1 MNCPPRHK
9 PCRPCRREVKLEALS
24 ISKMIK
30 PLLAPTLYL
39 AILALFASIAV
50 AQAPSTPPQTA
61 FNTLVDEYFDFY
73 FQFHPTA
80 GTQAGFHQ
88 YDGQLEDFSRSGMD
102 SEIAGLL
109 KFQKRFVS
117 FQSSQL
123 SQESA
128 GDLEVL
134 TSAIQGRLLELQN
147 IQMWRKDPDVYIS
160 DLSYGVFLIMR
171 RDFAP
176 AAERL
181 RSVISREREIP
192 RVLEAARQNIS
203 NPPKVYTQVALQQ
216 MPDNIKFFRNDV
228 PEAFRQVQDPKLLAE
243 FKASNE
249 TAIAALSRYEE
260 FMRKDLLP
268 ASNGDFRLGAEN
280 FRKKLLYDEMV
291 DIPLD
296 HLLEI
301 GYADLRRNQ
310 QRFKEVAAQID
321 PQRSSE
327 AVLADLRHDH
337 PPADQLLQ
345 SFRETLGGLRQFIEQ
360 RKIITIPSQVPPIVE
375 ETPPFARALTTA
387 SMDTPGAYETKATE
401 AMFNVTLPAPN
412 WKPEKVEQWMQGFN
426 RGTIIST
433 AIHEVYPGHYT
444 QFLWLQSAPSK
455 TRKLLYNASNAE
467 GWAHYTEQMM
477 LDEGYGNHDPKL
489 RLGQLLDALLRN
501 ARFIV
506 GIEMHTGKM
515 TLEQGQEFF
524 VKEGFQ
530 VPPVAEV
537 EARRGTS
544 DPTYLYY
551 NLGKLQ
557 ILKLREDY
565 RKQQGNKFTLQEFHD
580 RFMRQGSVPMKIIR
594 RSMLGS
600 DSPTL

>member
-1 MNCPPRHK
+1 M
-9 PCRPCRREVKLEALS
+9 LLS
-24 ISKMIK
+24 LF
-30 PLLAPTLYL
+30 LLVVPAP
-39 AILALFASIAV
+39 AV
-50 AQAPSTPPQTA
+50 MAAATPPQTA
-61 FNTLVDEYFDFY
+61 FNSLVDEYFDFY

-88 YDGQLEDFSRSGMD
+88 YDGKLEDFSRAGMD
-102 SEIAGLL
+102 AEIAGLL
-109 KFQKRFVS
+109 KFQKRFGS
-117 FQSSQL
+117 IQSKQL

-134 TSAIQGRLLELQN
+134 TSAIQARLLELQN

-176 AAERL
+176 AADRL
-181 RSVISREREIP
+181 RSVIFREREIP
-192 RVLEAARQNIS
+192 RVLDAAVQNIS
-203 NPPKVYTQVALQQ
+203 NPPRVYTEVSLQQ
-216 MPDNIKFFRNDV
+216 MPDNIKFFQNDV
-228 PEAFRQVQDPKLLAE
+228 PEAFREVQDPKLLAE
-243 FKASNE
+243 FKASNAA
-249 TAIAALSRYEE
+249 AIEALSKYQD

-268 ASNGDFRLGAEN
+268 KSHGDFRLGAEN

-296 HLLEI
+296 RLLEI

-310 QRFKEVAAQID
+310 RQFKAVAAQID
-321 PQRSSE
+321 PHRSPE
-327 AVLADLRHDH
+327 AVLADLRRDH
-337 PPADQLLQ
+337 PPADHLLQ
-345 SFRETLGGLRQFIEQ
+345 TFRDTLGGLRQFIEQ
-360 RKIITIPSQVPPIVE
+360 HKIITIPSQVPPIVE

-401 AMFNVTLPAPN
+401 AMFNVTLPAPS
-412 WKPEKVEQWMQGFN
+412 WKPEKIEQWMQGFN
-426 RGTIIST
+426 RGTITST

-444 QFLWLQSAPSK
+444 QFLWLQAAPSK
-455 TRKLLYNASNAE
+455 TRKVLYNASNAE

-565 RKQQGNKFTLQEFHD
+565 RKQQGSKFTLQEFHD

-594 RSMLGS
+594 KSMLGS
-600 DSPTL
+600 DGPTL

>member
-1 MNCPPRHK
+1 MINRIF
-9 PCRPCRREVKLEALS
+9 ALTLCVLIQLS
-24 ISKMIK
+24 
-30 PLLAPTLYL
+30 LLSSSA
-39 AILALFASIAV
+39 FARDA
-50 AQAPSTPPQTA
+50 AQEKTASPVQFQTT
-61 FNTLVDEYFDFY
+61 FDKLVDQYFDFH
-73 FQFHPTA
+73 FQFHPTE
-80 GTQAGFHQ
+80 GTQAGLHQ
-88 YDGQLEDFSRSGMD
+88 YDGKLEDFSRAGIEA
-102 SEIAGLL
+102 EIAGLAQ
-109 KFQKRFVS
+109 FQKKFS
-117 FQSSQL
+117 SIQSSQL
-123 SQESA
+123 SQESV

-134 TSAIQGRLLELQN
+134 TSSIQARLLELQS

-160 DLSYGVFLIMR
+160 NLSYSVFLIMR

-176 AAERL
+176 LADRL
-181 RSVISREREIP
+181 RSVIAREREIP
-192 RVLEAARQNIS
+192 RTLEAARQNVS
-203 NPPKVYTQVALQQ
+203 NPPRVYTQVALQQ
-216 MPDNIKFFRNDV
+216 MPDNIKFFQNDV
-228 PEAFRQVQDPKLLAE
+228 PEAFRDVQDPKLLAD
-243 FKASNE
+243 FKASND
-249 TAIAALSRYEE
+249 AAVEA
-260 FMRKDLLP
+260 MRKYQDFLRTDLLP
-268 ASNGDFRLGAEN
+268 VSKGDFRLGAKN
-280 FRKKLLYDEMV
+280 FSQKLLYDEMV

-296 HLLEI
+296 RLLEI

-310 QRFKEVAAQID
+310 QQLKEVAAQID
-321 PQRSSE
+321 PHRSTA
-327 AVLADLRHDH
+327 AVLDDLHRDH

-345 SFRETLGGLRQFIEQ
+345 TFRDTLGGLRQFIEQ
-360 RKIITIPSQVPPIVE
+360 NKIITIPSTVPPFVE

-401 AMFNVTLPAPN
+401 AMFNVTLPAPD

-426 RGTIIST
+426 RGTITST

-444 QFLWLQSAPSK
+444 QFLWVQAAPTK
-455 TRKLLYNASNAE
+455 TRKLLSNNSNAE

-477 LDEGYGNHDPKL
+477 LDEGYGAHDLNL

-506 GIEMHTGKM
+506 GIEMHTGRM

-537 EARRGTS
+537 EAKRATS

-565 RKQQGNKFTLQEFHD
+565 RKQQGSKFTLQEFHD

-594 RSMLGS
+594 KSMLRTDG
-600 DSPTL
+600 PTL

>member
-1 MNCPPRHK
+1 M
-9 PCRPCRREVKLEALS
+9 LLS
-24 ISKMIK
+24 
-30 PLLAPTLYL
+30 LFFLVAP
-39 AILALFASIAV
+39 
-50 AQAPSTPPQTA
+50 APAAMTATTPPQTA
-61 FNTLVDEYFDFY
+61 FNSLVDEYFDFY

-88 YDGQLEDFSRSGMD
+88 YDGKLEDFSRPGMD
-102 SEIAGLL
+102 AEIAGLL
-109 KFQKRFVS
+109 KFEKQFGS
-117 FQSSQL
+117 IQSKQL

-176 AAERL
+176 APDRL

-192 RVLEAARQNIS
+192 RVLEAAVQNIS
-203 NPPKVYTQVALQQ
+203 NSPKVYTEVALQQ
-216 MPDNIKFFRNDV
+216 MPDNIKFFQNDV
-228 PEAFRQVQDPKLLAE
+228 PEAFRKVRDPKLLAE
-243 FKASNE
+243 FKASNNA
-249 TAIAALSRYEE
+249 AIEALSKYQD

-268 ASNGDFRLGAEN
+268 KSNGDFRLGAEN

-296 HLLEI
+296 RLLEI

-310 QRFKEVAAQID
+310 QQLKEVAAQID
-321 PQRSSE
+321 PHRSPE
-327 AVLADLRHDH
+327 AVLADLRRDH
-337 PPADQLLQ
+337 PPAGQLLQ
-345 SFRETLGGLRQFIEQ
+345 TFRDTLGGLRQFIEQ
-360 RKIITIPSQVPPIVE
+360 HKIITIPSQVPPIVE

-426 RGTIIST
+426 RGTITST

-444 QFLWLQSAPSK
+444 QFLWLQAAPSK
-455 TRKLLYNASNAE
+455 TRKVLYNASNAE

-477 LDEGYGNHDPKL
+477 LDEGYGDHDPRL
-489 RLGQLLDALLRN
+489 RLGQLVDALLRN

-530 VPPVAEV
+530 VRPIAEV

-565 RKQQGNKFTLQEFHD
+565 RKQQGSKFTLQEFHD

-594 RSMLGS
+594 KSMLGS
-600 DSPTL
+600 DGPTL

>member
-1 MNCPPRHK
+1 MKIIKRFLTPALCLVIQLSLFSFIAAPP
-9 PCRPCRREVKLEALS
+9 A
-24 ISKMIK
+24 
-30 PLLAPTLYL
+30 
-39 AILALFASIAV
+39 AV
-50 AQAPSTPPQTA
+50 AQSAPAQAA
-61 FNTLVDEYFDFY
+61 FDKLVDEYFDFY
-73 FQFHPTA
+73 FQFQPTA

-88 YDGQLEDFSRSGMD
+88 YDGKLEDFSRKGVD
-102 SEIAGLL
+102 AEIAGLDQ
-109 KFQKRFVS
+109 FQKKFDS
-117 FQSSQL
+117 MQSTRL
-123 SQESA
+123 SEESA

-134 TSAIQGRLLELQN
+134 TSAIQARLLELQS

-176 AAERL
+176 QADRL
-181 RSVISREREIP
+181 RSVIAREREIP

-203 NPPKVYTQVALQQ
+203 DPPKVYTQVALQQ
-216 MPDNIKFFRNDV
+216 MPDTIKFFQKDV
-228 PEAFRQVQDPKLLAE
+228 PEAFGKVRDPKLLAE
-243 FKASNE
+243 FKASTD
-249 TAIAALSRYEE
+249 TAVKALTKYQA
-260 FMRKDLLP
+260 FMGQDLLP

-280 FRKKLLYDEMV
+280 FHKKLLYDEMV

-296 HLLEI
+296 RLLEI

-310 QRFKEVAAQID
+310 QRLKEVAAKID
-321 PQRSSE
+321 PHRSPA
-327 AVLADLRHDH
+327 AVLADLRRDH

-345 SFRETLGGLRQFIEQ
+345 TFRDTLGGLRQFIEQ
-360 RKIITIPSQVPPIVE
+360 NKIITIPSQVPPIVE

-401 AMFNVTLPAPN
+401 ALFNVTLPAPG
-412 WKPEKVEQWMQGFN
+412 WKPEKVEQWMEGFN
-426 RGTIIST
+426 RGTIVST

-444 QFLWLQSAPSK
+444 QFLWIQAAPSK
-455 TRKLLYNASNAE
+455 TRKLLYNNSNAE

-477 LDEGYGNHDPKL
+477 LDEGYGNHDPRL

-515 TLEQGQEFF
+515 TLEQGREFF
-524 VKEGFQ
+524 IKEGFQ

-551 NLGKLQ
+551 TLGKLQ

-565 RKQQGNKFTLQEFHD
+565 RKQQGSKFSLLEFHD

-594 RSMLGS
+594 KSMLGS

>member
-1 MNCPPRHK
+1 MLKR
-9 PCRPCRREVKLEALS
+9 LF
-24 ISKMIK
+24 
-30 PLLAPTLYL
+30 APTLCL
-39 AILALFASIAV
+39 LGQLSLFSFIV
-50 AQAPSTPPQTA
+50 FAQATMAAPAQPQVA
-61 FNTLVDEYFDFY
+61 FDKLVDEYFNFY
-73 FQFHPTA
+73 FQSHPTE
-80 GTQAGFHQ
+80 GTQAGLHQ
-88 YDGQLEDFSRSGMD
+88 YDAKLEDFSR
-102 SEIAGLL
+102 AGIDAEVTGLVQ
-109 KFQKRFVS
+109 FQKKFNSIPGR
-117 FQSSQL
+117 QL
-123 SQESA
+123 SQESV

-134 TSAIQGRLLELQN
+134 TAFIQARLLELQS
-147 IQMWRKDPDVYIS
+147 IQKWRKDPDVYVS
-160 DLSYGVFLIMR
+160 NLSYSVFMIMR
-171 RDFAP
+171 RNFAP
-176 AAERL
+176 QADRL
-181 RSVISREREIP
+181 RSVVAREREIP
-192 RVLEAARQNIS
+192 RVLEAARENIS
-203 NPPKVYTQVALQQ
+203 NPPRVYTQVALQQ
-216 MPDNIKFFRNDV
+216 MPDNIKFFQNDV
-228 PEAFRQVQDPKLLAE
+228 PAAFREVQDPRLLSE
-243 FKASNE
+243 FKASNDA
-249 TAIAALSRYEE
+249 AIDALRKYQE
-260 FMRKDLLP
+260 FLRTDLLP

-291 DIPLD
+291 EIPLNR
-296 HLLEI
+296 LLEI

-310 QRFKEVAAQID
+310 QQLKEVAAQID
-321 PQRSSE
+321 PHRTTAS
-327 AVLADLRHDH
+327 VLADLHRDH

-345 SFRETLGGLRQFIEQ
+345 TFQDTLGGLRQFIEQ
-360 RKIITIPSQVPPIVE
+360 RKIITIPSTIPPIVE

-401 AMFNVTLPAPN
+401 AMFNVTLPAPD

-426 RGTIIST
+426 HGTITST

-444 QFLWLQSAPSK
+444 QFLWLQTAPTK
-455 TRKLLYNASNAE
+455 TRKLLYNNSNAE

-477 LDEGYGNHDPKL
+477 LDEGYGAHDPNL

-515 TLEQGQEFF
+515 TLEQGQKFF
-524 VKEGFQ
+524 VNEGFQ

-537 EARRGTS
+537 EAKRATS

-565 RKQQGNKFTLQEFHD
+565 RKLQGSKFTLLEFHD

-594 RSMLGS
+594 KSMLGT